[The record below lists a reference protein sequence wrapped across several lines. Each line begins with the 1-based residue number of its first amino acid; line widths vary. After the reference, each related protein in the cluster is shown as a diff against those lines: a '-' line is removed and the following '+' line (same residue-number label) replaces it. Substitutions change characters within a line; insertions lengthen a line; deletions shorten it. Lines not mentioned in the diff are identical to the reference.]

1 MMDGSRPCGGSSRGF
16 ETVSKRKAFEMRNL
30 YVFLYYFSLVY
41 LVIAG
46 INWLVAGSVMLM
58 ERKHYSQQLAEYRF
72 SSSLSVFIALLTPII
87 YGLGWIFFVPSVL
100 VSAFKKK

>member
-1 MMDGSRPCGGSSRGF
+1 
-16 ETVSKRKAFEMRNL
+16 MRSM
-30 YVFLYYFSLVY
+30 YIFLYYFSLVY

-46 INWLVAGSVMLM
+46 INFLVAGGVMLL
-58 ERKHYSQQLAEYRF
+58 ERKHYRQQLAQYGE
-72 SSSLSVFIALLTPII
+72 VVGVIIAILTPII

>member
-1 MMDGSRPCGGSSRGF
+1 MRG
-16 ETVSKRKAFEMRNL
+16 L
-30 YVFLYYFSLVY
+30 YIFLYYFSLVY

-87 YGLGWIFFVPSVL
+87 YGLGWIFFIPSVL
-100 VSAFKKK
+100 VSASKKK